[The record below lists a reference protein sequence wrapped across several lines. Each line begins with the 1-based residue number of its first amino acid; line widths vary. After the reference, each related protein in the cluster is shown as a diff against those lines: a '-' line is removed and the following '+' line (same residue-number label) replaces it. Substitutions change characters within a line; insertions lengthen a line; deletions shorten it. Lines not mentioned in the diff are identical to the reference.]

1 MNKTWKRK
9 SIKKIFKNI
18 VEQEKLESLLNNN
31 YGNFVLEKL
40 IARLNKEEKMT
51 FIKKL
56 EKLGKSRTVS
66 NTIKN
71 LLYK

>member
-40 IARLNKEEKMT
+40 IARLNKEEKMI

-56 EKLGKSRTVS
+56 EKLGKSKTVS